1 MTTITCSFHLQVII
15 EVAAVTSASW
25 VQSSHV
31 PRVFSLDFFF
41 FFSLIIPSE
50 VDGCLLCDTWEI
62 IWQWVQWG
70 VARLLCLKT
79 GNHLL
84 II

>member
-31 PRVFSLDFFF
+31 PRVFSLE
-41 FFSLIIPSE
+41 FFSFSSE

-79 GNHLL
+79 GSHLL
-84 II
+84 IN